1 MSTIRYNFIYKKDK
15 IIKPIF
21 VWGKIVEQV
30 GLAFKLVES
39 SEQNQIQL
47 ILESIILSSP
57 LTSPIIS
64 QKKELLLENLIWIEV
79 RKLAAKRVN
88 QLFPKTLS
96 IQLWLH

>member
-21 VWGKIVEQV
+21 VWSKLVEQI

-64 QKKELLLENLIWIEV
+64 QKKKLLLENLIWIEV

-96 IQLWLH
+96 IQ